1 MKTDYKTFEK
11 KMTETNLVYVDGQ
24 IKDQAGNTISE
35 AIISMLWRCTETEF
49 RAAEKSYLDEQ
60 RNKIIALN
68 STGSDFDNEE
78 IPNLF
83 NAILDHE
90 GLKLDMA
97 SGRFFNMISGQKNL
111 ISPVVFDE
119 IIAFRTN
126 DWKLNNTQSKINEK
140 IMIQYTNV
148 IITKLMAKKQI
159 EIKKSIMFSGDAQF
173 ADLYLTRM
181 HKIFDIQQDLDIFI
195 TLMKHFVWQIK
206 RRSTGRKTYYDI
218 MIAFFG
224 AQGIGKSYVMNA
236 IFGTVFQELY
246 APSITLQDI
255 LEKNNAKLLIDK
267 YLINIEELA
276 KSGDALN
283 SDSGAAFKKLLTDE
297 NITYRPFFT
306 QKQVTEPIRTSFLST
321 ANKHIQTLINDPTGM
336 RRFFEFVSQLEPNNV
351 IADSD
356 TKWLEQ
362 NALKLFQSVD
372 EDIEKG
378 YWRPD
383 SDIGIRITE
392 IQNSYALNPTT
403 EWIKNTYCKNENLK
417 LTDCPKLK
425 DLYSDYEDYYA
436 STDGDKKYKKSKDG
450 FVSLIESAFGVK
462 NLCGTTANTVRYRLE
477 LKDKS
482 KEKDIVRYKEPDSIE
497 ASVQAVKKTRTLGN
511 TIGII

>member
-24 IKDQAGNTISE
+24 IKDQLGNTISE

-49 RAAEKSYLDEQ
+49 RAAEKAYIDEQ
-60 RNKIIALN
+60 RNKIIAQN
-68 STGSDFDNEE
+68 SSGSSFNNEE
-78 IPNLF
+78 IPELF
-83 NAILDHE
+83 KDILKHE
-90 GLKLDMA
+90 GLTLDMA
-97 SGRFFNMISGQKNL
+97 SGRFYNMVSGQKNL
-111 ISPVVFDE
+111 ISPVIFDE

-126 DWKLNNTQSKINEK
+126 EWKMTNTQSKINEK
-140 IMIQYTNV
+140 IMVQYTNV
-148 IITKLMAKKQI
+148 LITKLMAKRQVD
-159 EIKKSIMFSGDAQF
+159 IKKSIAFSGDNQF

-181 HKIFDIQQDLDIFI
+181 YKIFDIQQDLDIFI
-195 TLMKHFVWQIK
+195 TLMKHFIWQIK
-206 RRSTGRKTYYDI
+206 RRSSGRKTYYDV

-255 LEKNNAKLLIDK
+255 LEKNNAKLLIDQ

-276 KSGDALN
+276 KSGDTLN
-283 SDSGAAFKKLLTDE
+283 ADSGAAFKKLLTDE

-306 QKQVTEPIRTSFLST
+306 QKQVTEPIRASFIAT

-336 RRFFEFVSQLEPNNV
+336 RRFFEFVSQLEPNKV
-351 IADSD
+351 ISDSD

-362 NALKLFQSVD
+362 NALKLFQSVN

-383 SDIGIRITE
+383 SDIGLRITE

-403 EWIKNTYCKNENLK
+403 EWIKNTYIKNENLK
-417 LTDCPKLK
+417 LGDCPKLK
-425 DLYSDYEDYYA
+425 DLYSEYEDYYA
-436 STDGDKKYKKSKDG
+436 STEGDKKYKKSKDG
-450 FVSLIESAFGVK
+450 FVALLESAFGIR

-477 LKDKS
+477 KKERPTIEDK
-482 KEKDIVRYKEPDSIE
+482 KDIVRFVPQEKKSRICNIAGIE
-497 ASVQAVKKTRTLGN
+497 
-511 TIGII
+511 